1 MLVSTPYTYF
11 PLKIPLGIRLPQ
23 IAFLPF
29 FCYLPINPHSPLLRF
44 ILNND
49 DIGTSLPPG
58 MLLLDFIRYHQHLP
72 GTKTGC
78 NEGDC
83 GACTILAGE
92 LQEGTMHYRSFTSCL
107 TPLGNVRGKHVVTIE
122 GINLPHSLTAVQH
135 AMQECAATQCGFCSP
150 GFVMSLTGF
159 CLSHKAPTLSNAIA
173 AIDGNICRCT
183 GYKSIERAAAR
194 ITQILEARNGT
205 TPAQFAAGAQILP
218 DYFVEIPARLAAL
231 HSSLESANDVAAQ
244 PIGGGTDLYVQQHDA
259 LKLKALRF
267 LYDQPALKGIRQEN
281 NKCIMGAATTVTE
294 LMTSP
299 ILQAYFPYL
308 SKYLKK
314 ISSTQ
319 IRNMATLAGNFV
331 NASPIGDLSI
341 FFLALDAT
349 LILSDGQKER
359 ELPLRNFFKGYK
371 LLNKSP
377 GEYIRGLWFNLP
389 SQHTLFNFEKVS
401 KRTHLDIASVN
412 TAISITMHYDMIDE
426 IRIAAGGVGPV
437 PLLLKETARFMRG
450 KLMTESLI
458 REASFLLQ
466 TEVSPISDARGTED
480 YKRLLLAQLF
490 KAHFIT
496 LFPQLETAILIR

>member
-1 MLVSTPYTYF
+1 M
-11 PLKIPLGIRLPQ
+11 
-23 IAFLPF
+23 
-29 FCYLPINPHSPLLRF
+29 LRF
-44 ILNND
+44 ILNNE
-49 DIGTSLPPG
+49 DIGTGLPPG
-58 MLLLDFIRYHQHLP
+58 MLLLDYIRYYQHLP

-83 GACTILAGE
+83 GACTVLIGE
-92 LQEGTMHYRSFTSCL
+92 LRNGAMHYRSFTSCL

-122 GINLPHSLTAVQH
+122 GINLPGSLTAVQH
-135 AMQECAATQCGFCSP
+135 AMQDCAATQCGFCTP

-159 CLSHKAPTLSNAIA
+159 CLSHKAPTLTNAIA

-194 ITQILEARNGT
+194 VAEILEPRNGT
-205 TPAQFAAGAQILP
+205 TPAQYAAGAHILP
-218 DYFVEIPARLAAL
+218 EYFVHIPARLQAL
-231 HSSLESANDVAAQ
+231 HSTLESADDVRAQ

-259 LKLKALRF
+259 LGKKALRF
-267 LYDQPALKGIRQEN
+267 LYDQPALKGIWQEG
-281 NKCIMGAATTVTE
+281 NKCIMGAATTVSDM
-294 LMTSP
+294 LASP
-299 ILQAYFPYL
+299 LLQAYFPYL

-314 ISSTQ
+314 VSSTQ
-319 IRNMATLAGNFV
+319 IRNMATIAGNFI

-349 LILSDGQKER
+349 LVLSDGQKER
-359 ELPLRNFFKGYK
+359 ELPLRQLFKGYK
-371 LLNKSP
+371 QLDKS
-377 GEYIRGLWFNLP
+377 GDEYITRFWFNLP
-389 SQHTLFNFEKVS
+389 SQNTLFNFEKVS

-412 TAISITMHYDMIDE
+412 TAISITMQYDIIDD

-437 PLLLKETARFMRG
+437 PLLLKETARFMTG
-450 KLMTESLI
+450 KLLTESLI
-458 REASFLLQ
+458 RESSFLLQ
-466 TEVSPISDARGTED
+466 TEVTPISDARGTED

>member
-1 MLVSTPYTYF
+1 M
-11 PLKIPLGIRLPQ
+11 
-23 IAFLPF
+23 
-29 FCYLPINPHSPLLRF
+29 LRF

-49 DIGTSLPPG
+49 DIGTALPPG

-83 GACTILAGE
+83 GACTVLIGE
-92 LQEGTMHYRSFTSCL
+92 LKNGTMHYQSFTSCL

-122 GINLPHSLTAVQH
+122 GINLPNSLTAVQH
-135 AMQECAATQCGFCSP
+135 AMQDCAATQCGFCTP

-194 ITQILEARNGT
+194 VAQLLESRNGS
-205 TPAQFAAGAQILP
+205 TPAQYAAGTHILP
-218 DYFVEIPARLAAL
+218 AYFVHIPGRLEAL
-231 HSSLESANDVAAQ
+231 HSTLESANDVAAK

-267 LYDQPALKGIRQEN
+267 LYDQPALKGIRQEGD
-281 NKCIMGAATTVTE
+281 KCILGAATTVAD
-294 LMTSP
+294 LMESP
-299 ILQAYFPYL
+299 LLQAYFPYL
-308 SKYLKK
+308 SRYLKK
-314 ISSTQ
+314 VSSTQ
-319 IRNMATLAGNFV
+319 IRNMATIAGNFV

-349 LILSDGQKER
+349 LVLSDGQKER
-359 ELPLRNFFKGYK
+359 ELPLRHFFKGYK
-371 LLNKSP
+371 QLNKSAD
-377 GEYIRGLWFNLP
+377 EYIVQLWFYLP

-412 TAISITMHYDMIDE
+412 TAIRITMQYDIIDD

-437 PLLLKETARFMRG
+437 PQLLKETAAFMTG
-450 KLMTESLI
+450 KLLTESLI
-458 REASFLLQ
+458 REAGFLLQ
-466 TEVSPISDARGTED
+466 TEVSPISDARGTAD
-480 YKRLLLAQLF
+480 YKRLLLTQLF

>member
-1 MLVSTPYTYF
+1 M
-11 PLKIPLGIRLPQ
+11 
-23 IAFLPF
+23 
-29 FCYLPINPHSPLLRF
+29 LRF

-49 DIGTSLPPG
+49 DIGTALPPG

-83 GACTILAGE
+83 GACTILIGE
-92 LQEGTMHYRSFTSCL
+92 LQNGAMQYRSFTSCL

-122 GINLPHSLTAVQH
+122 GINLPGSLTAVQY
-135 AMQECAATQCGFCSP
+135 AMQECAATQCGFCTP

-159 CLSHKAPTLSNAIA
+159 CLSHQAPTLTNTIA

-183 GYKSIERAAAR
+183 GYKSIERAAAKVAEM
-194 ITQILEARNGT
+194 LEPRNGT
-205 TPAQFAAGAQILP
+205 TPAQYAAGAHILP
-218 DYFVEIPARLAAL
+218 GYFVQIPARLKTL
-231 HSSLESANDVAAQ
+231 HSTLESADDVKAR

-259 LKLKALRF
+259 LGQKALRF
-267 LYDQPALKGIRQEN
+267 LYDQPALKGIRQEGN
-281 NKCIMGAATTVTE
+281 RCILGAATTVSD
-294 LMTSP
+294 LLASP
-299 ILQAYFPYL
+299 LLQAYFPYL

-314 ISSTQ
+314 VSSTQ
-319 IRNMATLAGNFV
+319 IRNMATIAGNFI

-349 LILSDGQKER
+349 LILSDGQIER
-359 ELPLRNFFKGYK
+359 ELPLRHLFKGYK
-371 LLNKSP
+371 QLNKS
-377 GEYIRGLWFNLP
+377 GDEYITRIWFNLP

-412 TAISITMHYDMIDE
+412 TAISITMQYDIIDN

-437 PLLLKETARFMRG
+437 PQLLKETARFMTG
-450 KLMTESLI
+450 KRLTESLI

-466 TEVSPISDARGTED
+466 TEVTPISDARGTED